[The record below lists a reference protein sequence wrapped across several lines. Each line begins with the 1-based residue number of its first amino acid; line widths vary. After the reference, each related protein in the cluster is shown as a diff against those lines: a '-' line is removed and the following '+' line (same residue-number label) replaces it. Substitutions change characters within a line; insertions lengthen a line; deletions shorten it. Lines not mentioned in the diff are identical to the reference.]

1 MTIEYTYIADDGTE
15 FDNEEECRAYED
27 ALKVQFDSVV
37 IFDENKNILSH
48 DWEEIEGNDFYIVIV
63 AAEPARELFDKLGDY
78 ISFKKPK
85 FEVHAGD
92 VLAWD
97 LYSEEWY
104 NVHDRIEEF
113 TRLIG
118 ELHTK
123 TAEALP

>member
-27 ALKVQFDSVV
+27 SLKVAFDSVV
-37 IFDENKNILSH
+37 IFDENKNVLSH
-48 DWEEIEGNDFYIVIV
+48 DWEEIEGRDFYMVIV
-63 AAEPARELFDKLGDY
+63 AAEPARELFDKLGYY
-78 ISFKKPK
+78 ISFEKPK

-104 NVHDRIEEF
+104 NVHDRIEEL